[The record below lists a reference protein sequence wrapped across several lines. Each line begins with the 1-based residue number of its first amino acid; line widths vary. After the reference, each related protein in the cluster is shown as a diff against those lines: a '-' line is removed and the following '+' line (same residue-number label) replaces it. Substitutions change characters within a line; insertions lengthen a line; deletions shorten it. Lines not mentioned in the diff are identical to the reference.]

1 MIVEFDKSFSKS
13 LQKIKDFATL
23 LKAEKA
29 IVLLEEAKSLTA
41 VPQCKKMSGYK
52 RYYRIRIGEYRLGL
66 EKTGQTF
73 VRLIIIAHRRDI
85 YQYFP

>member
-1 MIVEFDKSFSKS
+1 VIVEFDKSFSKS
-13 LQKIKDFATL
+13 LQRIKDSSIL
-23 LKAEKA
+23 LKAEKT
-29 IVLLEEAKSLTA
+29 IVLLEEAKSLTV

-66 EKTGQTF
+66 EKTGHNT